1 MNETLLFITII
12 LLSMLVVL
20 QMSLVVLTT
29 LWMMKQQKT
38 TKMITNET
46 EATTSIDPIYQE
58 NLSELERAQ
67 REEQKK
73 IEEQKLKEAVEEQME
88 RSRRALDN
96 TFKEIMSGG
105 AK

>member
-20 QMSLVVLTT
+20 QMSLVVLTM

-46 EATTSIDPIYQE
+46 ETTASIDPIYQE

-67 REEQKK
+67 LEEQKK
-73 IEEQKLKEAVEEQME
+73 IEEQKLREAVEEQIE

-96 TFKEIMSGG
+96 TFKEITSGG

>member
-1 MNETLLFITII
+1 
-12 LLSMLVVL
+12 
-20 QMSLVVLTT
+20 
-29 LWMMKQQKT
+29 
-38 TKMITNET
+38 
-46 EATTSIDPIYQE
+46 
-58 NLSELERAQ
+58 LERAQ